1 MSIDSINDE
10 IRATRRK
17 LAERFDNNL
26 ISIIADLRNREN
38 SETRTYVTR
47 PPRRVRGNED
57 EQSDATKSPVDHDL
71 KS

>member
-26 ISIIADLRNREN
+26 FSIIADLRNREN
-38 SETRTYVTR
+38 SQERTYVTR
-47 PPRRVRGNED
+47 PPRRVRGDED
-57 EQSDATKSPVDHDL
+57 EQSDAPKTPVDRDL
-71 KS
+71 NS

>member
-1 MSIDSINDE
+1 MMSIDSINDE

-38 SETRTYVTR
+38 SEVRTYVTRTYVTR
-47 PPRRVRGNED
+47 PPRRIRRDED
-57 EQSDATKSPVDHDL
+57 EHIKD
-71 KS
+71 